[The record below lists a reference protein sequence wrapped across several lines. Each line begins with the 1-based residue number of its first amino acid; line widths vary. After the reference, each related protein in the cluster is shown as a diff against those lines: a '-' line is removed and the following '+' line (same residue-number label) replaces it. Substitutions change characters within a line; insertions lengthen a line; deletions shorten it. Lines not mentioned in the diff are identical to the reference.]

1 MELCKIT
8 LFFSTASI
16 FSSFLFW
23 EGKKTPLFSMTLRR
37 CEESPRNNI
46 NRTIYI
52 PYIPV
57 PTYSE
62 LQSRWLLYIQNCEW
76 KLFINFR
83 ILISDEKIIFLR
95 QSKSQSRPT
104 MGGFSNKLT
113 MPGDKKKVAHFYQVG
128 GMTYGFS
135 FI

>member
-62 LQSRWLLYIQNCEW
+62 LQSRWILHTKLWI

-83 ILISDEKIIFLR
+83 ILISGEKKIFLR